1 MHAKTFQRVL
11 YIYLCVVSF
20 CDAKQDRFC
29 GASEFVQ
36 YTFKSPPVR
45 PPARP
50 GNSSFF
56 SDVHRYGSRIFFNQ
70 VNELEQLQRR
80 EEEEEEEEW

>member
-11 YIYLCVVSF
+11 YIYLCIVSF

-45 PPARP
+45 PPAREILLSFP
-50 GNSSFF
+50 MYIGTVPESS
-56 SDVHRYGSRIFFNQ
+56 STK
-70 VNELEQLQRR
+70 
-80 EEEEEEEEW
+80 